1 MKNPE
6 LKERF
11 KSWIPHGMEFIGPDQ
26 TERILAGCAR
36 LREAFAA
43 LGAREVIPPLLDFAP
58 TFEMARQSEMASF
71 QTRDMAGELLA
82 FRSDL
87 TVQIIKAAAS
97 GVFGQPGNYSYV
109 QTILLDAAAGSGHR
123 RELLQAGIEFLG
135 PADRRVE
142 TMIGLIADIRKDA
155 IIVYGDTSFL
165 RALLSGLSESDFA
178 AAMKILDRKDIQ
190 GLRSFCESRSVQNST
205 AQILCELPFLSGASL
220 DPLKQAAA
228 GRSDLLEI
236 IAAAPRFSQIVYD
249 FGLVRD
255 LSYYTGPVFQG
266 YLPGGHEPF
275 VSGGVY
281 DGLFEKFSGR
291 PLAACGLAFDVMLL
305 TGPNQGR

>member
-109 QTILLDAAAGSGHR
+109 QTIVLDAAAGSGHR

-190 GLRSFCESRSVQNST
+190 GLRSFCEARSLQNST

-228 GRSDLLEI
+228 GRS
-236 IAAAPRFSQIVYD
+236 
-249 FGLVRD
+249 
-255 LSYYTGPVFQG
+255 
-266 YLPGGHEPF
+266 
-275 VSGGVY
+275 
-281 DGLFEKFSGR
+281 
-291 PLAACGLAFDVMLL
+291 
-305 TGPNQGR
+305 